1 MSARPFRNR
10 SATSG
15 TAKAP
20 PAADL
25 AEGGRQHSD
34 CHAALQKFDHKHGI
48 GNSIGYNIIS
58 YVMHVKHV
66 LGIIGME
73 WQRSMPGG
81 DMPYLK
87 EPKPLRRKSEAVAP
101 GIRRIV
107 ANNPSVMTYHG
118 TNTYLL
124 DDEHGTTVLDPGPLD
139 EMHLNDVLEAVS
151 GCVTR
156 ILLTHTHS
164 DHVGNAAALRQATG
178 APIHSHAL
186 SAEPYRPDV
195 LLSAGDI
202 VAGMTV
208 VHTPGHAADHVC
220 FARGDGLLFSGDHV
234 MGWSSTVVGPPH
246 GNMTEYLESLRALR
260 QRPDRLYLPGH
271 GPALPDPHPYIDDLL
286 RHRIDR
292 EAEIVSALRRGSM
305 GPTDIARRLYAKL
318 DPTLSRAAERNV
330 LSHLAKLT
338 AEGRVEQIGELW
350 RSIEGERASER
361 SWGR

>member
-1 MSARPFRNR
+1 M
-10 SATSG
+10 
-15 TAKAP
+15 
-20 PAADL
+20 
-25 AEGGRQHSD
+25 
-34 CHAALQKFDHKHGI
+34 
-48 GNSIGYNIIS
+48 
-58 YVMHVKHV
+58 YVKRV
-66 LGIIGME
+66 LGIIGM
-73 WQRSMPGG
+73 QCGSGSVPGG

-87 EPKPLRRKSEAVAP
+87 EPEPLRRKSEVVMP

-118 TNTYLL
+118 TNTYLI

-151 GCVTR
+151 GRVAR

-164 DHVGNAAALRQATG
+164 DHVGNAAALKAATG
-178 APIHSHAL
+178 APIHSHVL
-186 SAEPYRPDV
+186 SAEPHRPDV
-195 LLSAGDI
+195 PLSAGDT

-246 GNMTEYLESLRALR
+246 GNMKDYLESLRALR
-260 QRPDRLYLPGH
+260 QRSDRLYLPGH

-292 EAEIVSALRRGSM
+292 EAEIVATLRKRPMS
-305 GPTDIARRLYAKL
+305 PTDVARHLYAKL

-330 LSHLAKLT
+330 LSHLDKLA

-350 RSIEGERASER
+350 RSVEDERESGSSLER
-361 SWGR
+361 RGF